1 MWAVLA
7 LALTLGAVP
16 PAGAI
21 DEFLSTCT
29 SAVTAGGQD
38 TVPQRVLF
46 LELGSDVSSC
56 SSGVQAAS
64 AALQAYLSSAGRG
77 DSVTY
82 IDVTAATIAPDLTF
96 IDQIWVRGDVGKWAP
111 VLNRTVGCPHLFSAP
126 SPFQPPPPRRH
137 PSGFS
142 LSTYIEI
149 CRPYSCWLSAALVR
163 DGRCVSPTF
172 PIP

>member
-1 MWAVLA
+1 MGAVSGGRAPVWAVLA

-38 TVPQRVLF
+38 TVPQQVLF
-46 LELGSDVSSC
+46 VELGSDVSSC

-64 AALQAYLSSAGRG
+64 AALQAYLSTRNRG

-82 IDVTAATIAPDLTF
+82 IGVVGTTTLPDLTF
-96 IDQIWVRGDVGKWAP
+96 IDQIWVRGGGRGAGGGHVG
-111 VLNRTVGCPHLFSAP
+111 
-126 SPFQPPPPRRH
+126 
-137 PSGFS
+137 
-142 LSTYIEI
+142 
-149 CRPYSCWLSAALVR
+149 
-163 DGRCVSPTF
+163 
-172 PIP
+172 